1 MLKRIPLDLSRIHFV
16 GPLPYG
22 QYLKVIQASDVHI
35 YLTRPFVLSW
45 SMIESMST
53 GCLIVGSD
61 TPPVKEVIRD
71 GENGLLVDFFSP
83 KQIADR
89 VCEVLDHP
97 DHMAEIRLKARQTA
111 LERYDLAKLL
121 PQQLKL
127 IQDVANRSLSVPR
140 LGN

>member
-1 MLKRIPLDLSRIHFV
+1 
-16 GPLPYG
+16 
-22 QYLKVIQASDVHI
+22 
-35 YLTRPFVLSW
+35 
-45 SMIESMST
+45 
-53 GCLIVGSD
+53 
-61 TPPVKEVIRD
+61 VIRD